1 MLQKTPSVVSPE
13 LTEHCCSITTL
24 QLGDSIQ
31 NIAKDMDTHSY
42 KVPLGVCAGKCYKK
56 QTL

>member
-1 MLQKTPSVVSPE
+1 MFAQKSISNCNYKFTESV
-13 LTEHCCSITTL
+13 EHCCSITSL

-42 KVPLGVCAGKCYKK
+42 KTPLGVVGGK
-56 QTL
+56 